1 MLLLERIKTYLS
13 MVKFSHSVF
22 ALPFALTSMLIASQG
37 KPKLRTVFLI
47 VIAMVSAR
55 TLSMTLNRIID
66 KEIDSINPR
75 TREREI
81 PSKRV
86 SLFEAYIIVIVSLII
101 FILSAFLLNPLCLKL
116 SPLALFF
123 IFIYSY
129 TKRFTWL
136 SHLVLGLTISGA
148 PLGAWIAVKGSFD
161 MKIIP
166 LTVAVV
172 FWIGGFDI
180 LYALQDI
187 DFDRRYRLYS
197 IPVRF
202 GIKKSL
208 WISRF
213 FHAFTFL
220 LLIVTGIIFDL
231 GFPYFTGVVI
241 CGILLI
247 YEHALVRPDDLSK
260 LDIAFFNMN
269 GYISIIVF
277 ISVLLSYII

>member
-277 ISVLLSYII
+277 ISVLLSYIM

>member
-1 MLLLERIKTYLS
+1 MSVLERIKTYLS

-22 ALPFALTSMLIASQG
+22 ALPFALTSMLIASHG
-37 KPKLRTVFLI
+37 RPELRTVFLI
-47 VIAMVSAR
+47 ILAMVSAR

-66 KEIDSINPR
+66 REIDSINPR

-81 PSKRV
+81 PSKKV
-86 SLFEAYIIVIVSLII
+86 SLFEAYIIVIVSLAI
-101 FILSAFLLNPLCLKL
+101 FTLSAYLLNPLCFRL
-116 SPLALFF
+116 SPVALFF

-161 MKIIP
+161 MRIVP
-166 LTVAVV
+166 LAVAVM

-180 LYALQDI
+180 LYALQDLE
-187 DFDRRYRLYS
+187 FDRIYRLHS

-202 GIKKSL
+202 GIRWSL

-213 FHAFTFL
+213 FHVITFL
-220 LLIVTGIIFDL
+220 LLTVTGIIFDL
-231 GFPYFTGVVI
+231 GFPYFTGVII

-247 YEHALVRPDDLSK
+247 YEHALVRPDDLSN

-277 ISVLLSYII
+277 ISVLLSYIM